1 MLSFTSY
8 EQVFGKDSAENVKY
22 NLFLQNFLLATK
34 ESKVKII
41 LISAK

>member
-1 MLSFTSY
+1 MLSFSTY
-8 EQVFGKDSAENVKY
+8 EKAFGKDSAENGKY

-34 ESKVKII
+34 ESKVVSN